1 MESDLLERALERRG
15 NGIRF
20 KTDSWVGGG
29 RRGSVAEGIG
39 EFGFPYF

>member
-15 NGIRF
+15 NGMRF